1 MRTKMR
7 LIVAPVALIFGIGA
21 MALTT
26 EAQTRGRA
34 MTMMIMRE

>member
-21 MALTT
+21 MVLTT
-26 EAQTRGRA
+26 ESANEQPGARR
-34 MTMMIMRE
+34 